1 MKQVLNIV
9 NSAIE
14 LEFDEQDFE
23 FEMDDAT
30 EL

>member
-1 MKQVLNIV
+1 MKSLLISVH
-9 NSAIE
+9 SAIE

-23 FEMDDAT
+23 FELDDAT

>member
-1 MKQVLNIV
+1 MKSLFNTIH
-9 NSAIE
+9 SAIE

-23 FEMDDAT
+23 FELDDAT